1 MHDRVG
7 IQNDHILPV
16 IEGDPPLVGAGAFQQ
31 APSSVGP
38 LTKASAHQC
47 DVRVEVHRLVRLV
60 REIRVALALERTH
73 GDLEAACES
82 PIGTLQ
88 EALIERLTLG
98 TAQQVSSLL
107 LIPTA
112 LAEQGHIDE
121 YPVRVI
127 DDAVTA
133 RLVGAPPADIPI

>member
-1 MHDRVG
+1 M
-7 IQNDHILPV
+7 
-16 IEGDPPLVGAGAFQQ
+16 
-31 APSSVGP
+31 
-38 LTKASAHQC
+38 
-47 DVRVEVHRLVRLV
+47 EVHRLVRLV

-98 TAQQVSSLL
+98 TSQQVSSLL

-133 RLVGAPPADIPI
+133 RLVGEPRGDFLIQGGELVSLVGGSEPDRVCSMLERRGGGPHAG